1 MYTITNLIY
10 HHLFLALELRSDT
23 GETKYWMWWDDL
35 DTILME
41 EYGVKELVGLKLDN
55 LPPYGDWID
64 KDDIYKA

>member
-10 HHLFLALELRSDT
+10 HYLFLVLELRSDT

-35 DTILME
+35 DEILKD
-41 EYGVKELVGLKLDN
+41 EYGVNELVGLKLDK

-64 KDDIYKA
+64 KDDIYKS